1 MRWAGILVLSAV
13 FVGVAACAGAAKPSL
28 PALEPTP
35 APPPTEEPSAPP
47 VAAAEPPPKEAPVDV
62 KRCPTK
68 KCPVVKLDKL
78 ASITLERTACQGTCP
93 VYTVTLRADGLV
105 KWHGVDHVE
114 HTGEETKK
122 VAPILAKAV
131 LEYAATSCF
140 YGMNA
145 EYEYAVTDH
154 AHAITTMVASGKKKV
169 VKHYLVSDRIIADE
183 GACAPPEALG
193 SLESKIDEV
202 AGTRELIGDP
212 ASTKAGAARSKP

>member
-1 MRWAGILVLSAV
+1 MRWTGVLVLGAV
-13 FVGVAACAGAAKPSL
+13 FVAVAACAGSAKPPL
-28 PALEPTP
+28 MPALEPTP
-35 APPPTEEPSAPP
+35 AAPPTEEPTAT
-47 VAAAEPPPKEAPVDV
+47 AAATPEPPPKEAPVDV

-68 KCPVVKLDKL
+68 KCPAVKVDKL
-78 ASITLERTACQGTCP
+78 ASITLERTACYGTCP
-93 VYTVTLRADGLV
+93 VYSVTLRADGLV

-114 HTGEETKK
+114 HTGDETKK

-140 YGMNA
+140 YGMDA
-145 EYEYAVTDH
+145 AYEYAVTDH
-154 AHAITTMVASGKKKV
+154 PHAITTMVASGKKKV

-183 GACAPPEALG
+183 GACAPPEALS

-212 ASTKAGAARSKP
+212 KGKAGPHAKP